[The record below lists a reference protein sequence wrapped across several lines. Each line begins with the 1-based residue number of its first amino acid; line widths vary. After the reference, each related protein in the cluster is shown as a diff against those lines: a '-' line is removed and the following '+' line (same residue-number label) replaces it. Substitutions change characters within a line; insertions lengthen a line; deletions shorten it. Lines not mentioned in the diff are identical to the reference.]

1 QEQQNQATTQR
12 NLVHRVAQNGA
23 HQLTKETFLF
33 SRCSLRRL
41 GLRLGFFLSRG
52 YSRCRGASFSRFC
65 RFCRLGVSTRLF
77 SCISTRY
84 VRLARTRCIAA
95 GRGRLGAFTIAF
107 SSTGFRLLTG
117 TRHCGSRIRA
127 AFSHARLSVST
138 FTFPG
143 LGAFAG
149 LSRRFFCVSRLRSRG
164 AFAGL
169 SRRFFCV
176 SRLRSRGG
184 FTFSIGVRT
193 CGTGLGTLTLSR
205 ERSSSFFLGH
215 TLKFCQ
221 LAVLQLE
228 QALQGLNLFLHI
240 LQATGQL
247 FVFTTSR
254 IQLFHGNGITGVC
267 TASLFAITTG

>member
-1 QEQQNQATTQR
+1 MQGGLVFQCRYFTVLLLEGITVLVICIDRQQLQSQVCTAGLAGNCGFQDFDGLVVTTVGNVGLGFCQSVCCFFLGGTGDGTGRSQVYRIICRFIFATIELIVEILLALGVFTSDQQQKQEQQNQATTQR
-12 NLVHRVAQNGA
+12 NLVHRVAQNGV
-23 HQLTKETFLF
+23 HQLTKEAFLF
-33 SRCSLRRL
+33 GRCSLRRL

-52 YSRCRGASFSRFC
+52 YSRCRGDSFSRFC

-149 LSRRFFCVSRLRSRG
+149 LSRRFF
-164 AFAGL
+164 
-169 SRRFFCV
+169 
-176 SRLRSRGG
+176 
-184 FTFSIGVRT
+184 
-193 CGTGLGTLTLSR
+193 
-205 ERSSSFFLGH
+205 
-215 TLKFCQ
+215 
-221 LAVLQLE
+221 
-228 QALQGLNLFLHI
+228 
-240 LQATGQL
+240 
-247 FVFTTSR
+247 
-254 IQLFHGNGITGVC
+254 
-267 TASLFAITTG
+267 